1 MPDKHEKCAVPPV
14 HANAPHS
21 KDTAVDDAGSAENK
35 RDPMP
40 PLHPP
45 ELWRLRRRMRL
56 RLLMSTHHLQVTQ
69 TKKESDP
76 KKTPEGTDGSEFR
89 L

>member
-35 RDPMP
+35 REPNAP
-40 PLHPP
+40 ASSPRTL
-45 ELWRLRRRMRL
+45 E
-56 RLLMSTHHLQVTQ
+56 TE
-69 TKKESDP
+69 KENEIETADVHSPSPSD
-76 KKTPEGTDGSEFR
+76 TD
-89 L
+89 